1 MKKVSIIKNHK
12 ALLNNLWKLLV
23 LGLIGWFVA
32 TQLSNHSL
40 SDFQFVNMEPL
51 VIALVLVLM
60 ALNWG
65 LEARKWQI
73 LVEINSF
80 YEAVKAVLIGL
91 LFKQFISSLGDL
103 SGRVSTLEGKTK
115 VAQVGSFLINSIC
128 QTIITVVFGL
138 IGTITLLNNQRLVD
152 FRNMNLL
159 ILVTSCC
166 VLVASILIFKF
177 RARIVRF
184 VKHWFAATKEV
195 STNTILQILGL
206 SAFRYL
212 VFFTQFYLI
221 FRMVGLDIETWILLN
236 GIAFIFLAKSIIPTL
251 NLFGDIGIREFS
263 ALLFFGQFGIDASLV
278 ISATLLLWVI
288 NVFLPASLAIVFV
301 PKLKLVHN

>member
-12 ALLNNLWKLLV
+12 ALLNHLWKLLV
-23 LGLIGWFVA
+23 LSLITWFIV
-32 TQLSNHSL
+32 TQLSKHSL
-40 SDFQFVNMEPL
+40 ADFQFVNMEPL
-51 VIALVLVLM
+51 VIALVLMLM

-138 IGTITLLNNQRLVD
+138 IGTITLLTNQRFVD
-152 FRNMNLL
+152 FRNLNLL
-159 ILVTSCC
+159 ILLISCC
-166 VLVASILIFKF
+166 VLIASILVFKF
-177 RARIVRF
+177 RTRIMKTVR
-184 VKHWFAATKEV
+184 HWFAATKEV

-278 ISATLLLWVI
+278 ISATLLLWII

>member
-23 LGLIGWFVA
+23 LSLIAWFIVS
-32 TQLSNHSL
+32 QLSKHSL
-40 SDFQFVNMEPL
+40 ADFQFVKMEPL

-60 ALNWG
+60 ALNWS

-159 ILVTSCC
+159 ILVISCC

-184 VKHWFAATKEV
+184 VKHWFAATKGV